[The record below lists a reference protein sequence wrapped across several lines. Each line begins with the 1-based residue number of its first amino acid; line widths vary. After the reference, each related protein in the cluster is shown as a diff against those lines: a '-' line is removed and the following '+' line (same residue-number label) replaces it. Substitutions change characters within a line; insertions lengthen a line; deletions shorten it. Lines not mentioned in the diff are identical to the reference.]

1 MASQFTIYVYGSCYY
16 SNFLETKERVGPG
29 GFGVV
34 ITSKGEMVEEFSGG
48 FSNTTNARMDLMA
61 IKEAISRV
69 SEASEILIY
78 LSNGYIID
86 TFNKGWLEG
95 WKKRAY
101 KKVSHADLW
110 KQIDKLIQ
118 STSHTL
124 SFEHSKAIQ
133 HTNYYE
139 RVQELAKQMS
149 RSKNLPSDLGE
160 ESDGQESL
168 FSNTSSIQNSSKT
181 EPDVETEQ
189 PILDSICVDAS
200 CIGNPGKMEYRGVDT
215 KTGELIFER
224 KYEEATNNIGE
235 FLAIVHA
242 LAHYKKEGKE
252 LKVLY
257 SDSQIAI
264 SWVQQK
270 TCKTKIEKNEKT
282 EALLGHIER
291 AILWLKTNEY
301 QTQVLKWKTEI
312 WGEIP
317 ADYGRK

>member
-1 MASQFTIYVYGSCYY
+1 M
-16 SNFLETKERVGPG
+16 KDKVGRG

-34 ITSKGEMVEEFSGG
+34 ITSNGKLVEEFSGG
-48 FSNTTNARMDLMA
+48 YVNTTHSRMGLMA
-61 IKEAISRV
+61 IIEAINRIT
-69 SEASEILIY
+69 EKSEIIIY
-78 LSNGYIID
+78 LSQGFIID
-86 TFNKGWLEG
+86 TFAKGWLEK
-95 WKKRAY
+95 WKKDKF
-101 KKVSHADLW
+101 KKVMNADLW
-110 KQIDKLIQ
+110 MQLDTIIKESDSAI
-118 STSHTL
+118 
-124 SFEHSKAIQ
+124 SFEHSKPVQ
-133 HTNYYE
+133 HTVYFMRAEELGKKKSVTKDLPIDLSEEND
-139 RVQELAKQMS
+139 VQD
-149 RSKNLPSDLGE
+149 NL
-160 ESDGQESL
+160 
-168 FSNTSSIQNSSKT
+168 FNTISSEPTTNTT
-181 EPDVETEQ
+181 EPKVEAEQ